1 MQRDDYTKEILI
13 NIIKD
18 LKQRNLEFDLQAK
31 VFGFS
36 KKNKLIYKQVN
47 SQYPNA
53 FINVSELH
61 KALNCD
67 VDELFCK
74 NCGKRVT
81 FISEKR
87 VRQFCSVSC
96 KSQYMLKVGKVVN
109 PSLRPE
115 CVAKRNKT
123 FVDKFGCNPSQL
135 LEIKKKKEATCFKH
149 FGVKFP
155 GQVESGKL
163 KSKQTCLEKYG
174 VEHYNQSEI
183 AKEKQRQFN
192 LLKFGVENMNQVHIK
207 NYNNLHEDYVRNN
220 FIKDNKF
227 LIQEF
232 QAYFNLQYKAASQ
245 YKKQFNIQEQNK
257 LDVQKTQQELYRFIK
272 SLNISK
278 VNYNDRN
285 ALDGKE
291 LDIYIPDKKLAI
303 EFDGLMF
310 HSFGKSKHVIF
321 NNFIEED
328 RNIHLFKTMA
338 CQEKGIQLLHIFENE
353 WLTKKDIW
361 KSVIKNKLGLV
372 TNKIYARKCEIRQVQ
387 NLEKETFLNTNHLQG
402 SCQSSIN
409 LGLYYN
415 NELVSLMTFGK
426 SRFNKKY
433 KYELLRFCN
442 KLDTVIVGAAS
453 KLLNYFRKHYN
464 GSIIS
469 YANRRWSNGDLYK
482 KLGFSFVEISEP
494 NYFYF
499 NLKDRILISRIQ
511 FQKHKLQ
518 KKLSIFNP
526 DLSETQNMYNN
537 GYRKIYDCG
546 NYTFSL

>member
-67 VDELFCK
+67 MDELFCK

-87 VRQFCSVSC
+87 SRQFCSVSC
-96 KSQYMLKVGKVVN
+96 KSKYMLKTGKVVN
-109 PSLRPE
+109 PSLRSE
-115 CVAKRNKT
+115 CVAKRNRT
-123 FVDKFGCNPSQL
+123 FIDKFGCNPSQL
-135 LEIKKKKEATCFKH
+135 LEIKNKKEATCFKH

-174 VEHYNQSEI
+174 VEYYNQSEI

-207 NYNNLHEDYVRNN
+207 NYNNLHEDYVRSN

-278 VNYNDRN
+278 VNYNDRSVLN
-285 ALDGKE
+285 GKE

-310 HSFGKSKHVIF
+310 HSFGKSKHTIF

-328 RNIHLFKTMA
+328 RNIHLSKTNV

-361 KSVIKNKLGLV
+361 KSVIKNKLGLIDK
-372 TNKIYARKCEIRQVQ
+372 KIYARKCEIKKVQ
-387 NLEKETFLNTNHLQG
+387 NSEKETFLNTNHLQG
-402 SCQSSIN
+402 SCQSSIDI
-409 LGLYYN
+409 GLYYN

-442 KLDTVIVGAAS
+442 KLDIIVVGGAS
-453 KLLNYFRKHYN
+453 KLLSYFRKHYN
-464 GSIIS
+464 GNIIS
-469 YANRRWSNGDLYK
+469 YANRRWSNGDLYQ
-482 KLGFSFVEISEP
+482 KLGFSFVEVSEP

-499 NLKDRILISRIQ
+499 NLKDRVLISRIQ
-511 FQKHKLQ
+511 FQKHKLH
-518 KKLSIFNP
+518 KKLSTFNSS
-526 DLSETQNMYNN
+526 LSETQNMYNN